1 MELSLRSLN
10 RIRDTTD
17 ESSNYFAFNFNE
29 GFTKLLFQEMPPR
42 PHRSICIN
50 PPSQPNHTRVL
61 NRVRNAN
68 LHPKELDSENTGT
81 CRTQKWRKKK
91 ARKKK
96 TKSTLDTSP
105 PVQRQLWPKAV
116 QAEAP
121 NPGPK
126 SAASTTGRATVSDLT
141 DLGSAGAARGTNQ
154 RPPERRCGLGRRTH
168 QACVLTPLG
177 AHKSFRLYD
186 RFVGRFGR
194 RGVPRAVTAG
204 LPCPRG
210 RGRRQKELPACEG
223 KRQAPA
229 GAREKAAAGER
240 PARRGPW
247 AAAPWAR
254 RGPARL
260 ASPRWS
266 SPSSSGPPS
275 CCPPPAAAA
284 SWGAWRG
291 GRSGLSSR
299 SGALR
304 AVGRAGRSGTGGEG
318 TGQQRR
324 RRRGGATDPGRGAR
338 WERNARRAARSKRG
352 SARGPNCLP
361 AGTARRSDGRA
372 LRRRHG
378 GRGLR
383 WPGAPRPAAGGRS
396 PRWAAAPRGGRGCVE
411 SVCLRSLARLRRRP
425 LAVRGGR
432 APPPPRPR
440 PLRGSCLA
448 GRGNG

>member
-68 LHPKELDSENTGT
+68 LHPKELDSENTDT

-260 ASPRWS
+260 ASPR
-266 SPSSSGPPS
+266 
-275 CCPPPAAAA
+275 
-284 SWGAWRG
+284 
-291 GRSGLSSR
+291 
-299 SGALR
+299 
-304 AVGRAGRSGTGGEG
+304 
-318 TGQQRR
+318 
-324 RRRGGATDPGRGAR
+324 
-338 WERNARRAARSKRG
+338 
-352 SARGPNCLP
+352 
-361 AGTARRSDGRA
+361 
-372 LRRRHG
+372 
-378 GRGLR
+378 
-383 WPGAPRPAAGGRS
+383 
-396 PRWAAAPRGGRGCVE
+396 
-411 SVCLRSLARLRRRP
+411 
-425 LAVRGGR
+425 
-432 APPPPRPR
+432 
-440 PLRGSCLA
+440 
-448 GRGNG
+448 